1 MRDPKA
7 VMPRNDRSTLY
18 SGKGFGMWA
27 KNAERR
33 SASTACYLVDC
44 QLIRRE
50 KKEKFFS
57 DAEACAEVP
66 KKEMHFLG
74 GKFNAR
80 NNTNGG
86 TC

>member
-18 SGKGFGMWA
+18 SGNGFGMWA

-33 SASTACYLVDC
+33 SISTACYLVDC
-44 QLIRRE
+44 QLRKQE
-50 KKEKFFS
+50 KKEKIFS

-74 GKFNAR
+74 GKFNTR
-80 NNTNGG
+80 NNNNILAI
-86 TC
+86 

>member
-33 SASTACYLVDC
+33 SISTACYLVDC

-50 KKEKFFS
+50 KKEKIFS

-74 GKFNAR
+74 GKFNTR
-80 NNTNGG
+80 NNNNILAI
-86 TC
+86 

>member
-18 SGKGFGMWA
+18 SGNGFGMWA

-33 SASTACYLVDC
+33 SISTACYLVDC

-50 KKEKFFS
+50 KKKNFFS
-57 DAEACAEVP
+57 DAEACAEEP
-66 KKEMHFLG
+66 KKENHFFVEIQY
-74 GKFNAR
+74 KK
-80 NNTNGG
+80 
-86 TC
+86 